1 MDRLFIMDAQD
12 YDPSLKRFRRPSARG
27 IIIKD
32 GRLAMVHSIQ
42 YNYYKFPGGGI
53 KSGESPES
61 ALIREVT
68 EETGLTVIPESVREF
83 GSVLRIQLS
92 AYDDQTIFEQENF
105 YYLCDTKDM
114 LQEQSLDDYESEE
127 GFTLEYVL
135 PETVIDVNK
144 NAYHGGYDRHLIER
158 EAKVTE
164 YLLSKELI

>member
-144 NAYHGGYDRHLIER
+144 NADHGGYDRHLIER

>member
-158 EAKVTE
+158 ETKVTE

>member
-68 EETGLTVIPESVREF
+68 EETGLTVIPESVKEF

-144 NAYHGGYDRHLIER
+144 NADHGSYDRHLIER